1 MQEAQSF
8 SSTCGVKTLQV
19 SSTTLLFHY
28 SSCCL
33 LCTQITSF
41 LYFLLEFC
49 NYPPFPFTDS
59 CLFLYSAFLQG
70 LLLFP
75 LFYKTYPSSLPLYW
89 MLNSPHPPTL
99 FISYS
104 PCILTDIIFPHTHL
118 LNLFLLVLLCSCTYP
133 PPLPMSY
140 WLTPSPP
147 ESKASY
153 WSSTPSTG
161 VIYNLVHLAII
172 TFLKLFHPHFVR
184 MS

>member
-8 SSTCGVKTLQV
+8 STTCCVKTLQV

-49 NYPPFPFTDS
+49 IYPPFPFTDS
-59 CLFLYSAFLQG
+59 CLLLYSAFLQG

-75 LFYKTYPSSLPLYW
+75 LFYKPYPSSLPLYW
-89 MLNSPHPPTL
+89 MLNSPPPPTL

-104 PCILTDIIFPHTHL
+104 PCILTDINFLHTHL

-140 WLTPSPP
+140 
-147 ESKASY
+147 
-153 WSSTPSTG
+153 
-161 VIYNLVHLAII
+161 
-172 TFLKLFHPHFVR
+172 
-184 MS
+184 

>member
-8 SSTCGVKTLQV
+8 STTCCVKTLQV

-59 CLFLYSAFLQG
+59 CLLLYSAFLQG
-70 LLLFP
+70 LPLFP
-75 LFYKTYPSSLPLYW
+75 LFYRPYVTYH
-89 MLNSPHPPTL
+89 MLHSPPPTL

-104 PCILTDIIFPHTHL
+104 PCLPTDIIFPDTHL
-118 LNLFLLVLLCSCTYP
+118 LNPFLLVLLWSCAYP
-133 PPLPMSY
+133 PPFPMSY
-140 WLTPSPP
+140 
-147 ESKASY
+147 
-153 WSSTPSTG
+153 
-161 VIYNLVHLAII
+161 
-172 TFLKLFHPHFVR
+172 
-184 MS
+184 

>member
-28 SSCCL
+28 SPCCL

-59 CLFLYSAFLQG
+59 CLLLYSAFLQG
-70 LLLFP
+70 LPLFP
-75 LFYKTYPSSLPLYW
+75 LFYKPYPSSFPLYF
-89 MLNSPHPPTL
+89 MLHSPPHSLHLLFTLPPYWHHLPT
-99 FISYS
+99 YS
-104 PCILTDIIFPHTHL
+104 PPKPFSRAS
-118 LNLFLLVLLCSCTYP
+118 LFMYLPT

-153 WSSTPSTG
+153 
-161 VIYNLVHLAII
+161 
-172 TFLKLFHPHFVR
+172 FFHTLNWCYI
-184 MS
+184 

>member
-59 CLFLYSAFLQG
+59 CLLLYSAFLQG
-70 LLLFP
+70 LPLFP
-75 LFYKTYPSSLPLYW
+75 LFYKPYPSSLPLYL
-89 MLNSPHPPTL
+89 MLHSPPHSLHLLFTLPPYWHHLPT
-99 FISYS
+99 YS
-104 PCILTDIIFPHTHL
+104 PPKPFSPCAS
-118 LNLFLLVLLCSCTYP
+118 LFMYLPTPPSHVLLTNSF
-133 PPLPMSY
+133 S
-140 WLTPSPP
+140 P

>member
-33 LCTQITSF
+33 LCTQITFF

-59 CLFLYSAFLQG
+59 CLLLYSAFLQG
-70 LLLFP
+70 LPLFP
-75 LFYKTYPSSLPLYW
+75 LFYKPYPSSFPFYL
-89 MLNSPHPPTL
+89 MLHSPPPTL

-104 PCILTDIIFPHTHL
+104 PYLPTDIIFPHTHL
-118 LNLFLLVLLCSCTYP
+118 LNLFLVLLCSCTYP
-133 PPLPMSY
+133 CMHPPFPCL
-140 WLTPSPP
+140 
-147 ESKASY
+147 
-153 WSSTPSTG
+153 
-161 VIYNLVHLAII
+161 ID
-172 TFLKLFHPHFVR
+172 
-184 MS
+184 

>member
-8 SSTCGVKTLQV
+8 STTCCVKTLQV

-59 CLFLYSAFLQG
+59 CLLLYSAFLQG

-75 LFYKTYPSSLPLYW
+75 LFYKPYPSSLPLYW

-118 LNLFLLVLLCSCTYP
+118 INLFLLVLLCSCTYP
-133 PPLPMSY
+133 PPPSHVL
-140 WLTPSPP
+140 LTNSFSP
-147 ESKASY
+147 
-153 WSSTPSTG
+153 
-161 VIYNLVHLAII
+161 
-172 TFLKLFHPHFVR
+172 
-184 MS
+184 

>member
-59 CLFLYSAFLQG
+59 CLLLYSAFLQG
-70 LLLFP
+70 LPLFP
-75 LFYKTYPSSLPLYW
+75 LFYKPYPSSFPLYF
-89 MLNSPHPPTL
+89 MLHSPPPTL

-104 PCILTDIIFPHTHL
+104 PYLPTDIIFPHTHL
-118 LNLFLLVLLCSCTYP
+118 LNLFLVLLSSCTYP
-133 PPLPMSY
+133 PPPSHVL
-140 WLTPSPP
+140 LTNSFSP
-147 ESKASY
+147 
-153 WSSTPSTG
+153 
-161 VIYNLVHLAII
+161 
-172 TFLKLFHPHFVR
+172 
-184 MS
+184 